1 MGTVSRSSLLAVA
14 VVVALAACATGRGG
28 GGGDDPFGE
37 GTNSFVIEVRND
49 RGPSGSLRVFIVPS
63 GGSAKLLG
71 TMIGEGPKRFSFAAD
86 RPRAEHRLAARTP
99 EGRRFVSRPFVL
111 QGSRG
116 ITWEVET
123 NHLIRR

>member
-14 VVVALAACATGRGG
+14 AVVALAACATGRGG
-28 GGGDDPFGE
+28 GDDPFGE
-37 GTNSFVIEVRND
+37 GASSFVIEVRND

-99 EGRRFVSRPFVL
+99 EGERFVSRPFVL

-116 ITWEVET
+116 ITWEVES